1 MKTNIKRIDTLIA
14 LYNKSL
20 ATATHER
27 LMYLWNLLAMYA
39 MEESTE
45 LKWAVMVV
53 PCKIKRVTGMLQV
66 FEV

>member
-1 MKTNIKRIDTLIA
+1 MKTNVKRIDTLIL

-20 ATATHER
+20 ATATHTR
-27 LMYLWNLLAMYA
+27 LMYLWNLLVMYA

-53 PCKIKRVTGMLQV
+53 PSRKLQV
-66 FEV
+66 FAV